1 MFSRMSTITGD
12 PQKVTE
18 IGLQARGFL
27 LRTMDGEV
35 LEVFTDMPLEA
46 RSLTDLR
53 WSACWILR
61 TAEGNR
67 GHWRGVMLRD
77 HRRSVPQHSEGLVV
91 VLEDQ
96 TSFTTCSSCST
107 TCPSRGLRF
116 GDD

>member
-53 WSACWILR
+53 
-61 TAEGNR
+61 
-67 GHWRGVMLRD
+67 
-77 HRRSVPQHSEGLVV
+77 
-91 VLEDQ
+91 
-96 TSFTTCSSCST
+96 
-107 TCPSRGLRF
+107 
-116 GDD
+116 